1 MKALPYTSGVP
12 WRQIRPTTLVV
23 ACSDGRF
30 HLQLD
35 EFLHEKLKL
44 ERYDRLYLPGGPGA
58 LADSGLEFHR
68 IDVCRGEF
76 RFLLDAH
83 SIEEVILLPHGGSED
98 GPEIAMCAD
107 YTRKFPGRPTADL
120 RAQQVADVG
129 EVAGRIRGW
138 SQKVRISAYRA
149 EVTAD
154 GHVSFV
160 PIPTEPHSGFST
172 SMQ

>member
-1 MKALPYTSGVP
+1 MQSFPYTSAVP

-58 LADSGLEFHR
+58 LADSAQEFLR
-68 IDVCRGEF
+68 IDICRNEF

-120 RAQQVADVG
+120 RAQQAIDTREVAD
-129 EVAGRIRGW
+129 RIRGW

-154 GHVSFV
+154 GHVTFV
-160 PIPTEPHSGFST
+160 PLPTEPLSGYST
-172 SMQ
+172 SIE